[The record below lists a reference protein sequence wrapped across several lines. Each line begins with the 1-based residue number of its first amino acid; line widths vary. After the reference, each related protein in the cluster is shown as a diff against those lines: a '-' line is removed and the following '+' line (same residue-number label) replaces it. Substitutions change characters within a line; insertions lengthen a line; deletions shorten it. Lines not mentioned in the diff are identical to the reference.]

1 MKLNKL
7 LKGAALT
14 AAGLSITASAAFA
27 EKVLRIQSV
36 LPNTADEVVMLKD
49 FGADVA
55 ALTNG
60 SLVIEVLPAGAVV
73 GPRDIIDAVDAGLVE
88 GGFGWTHYWGGKHVA
103 ANLFGAPVAGAGVG
117 LDALAFLSWFQYG
130 GGKELYDRLWD
141 EMGVNVKGFMLQPV
155 GPEALGWFPE
165 PIKTMDDFRK
175 MRFRAPPGM
184 VGAAYNEI
192 GVAAVAMGGG
202 DILPALEKGA
212 IDAAEWCCPKPD
224 SVFGFQKVL
233 KHYYLQGLHQV
244 TVNADMYLNRDVYN
258 SLSASE
264 QKALEV
270 AANASLSKSLSY
282 RIYENG
288 KALKDLTENHGV
300 QLHDTPAE
308 YFTEY
313 MAAAKK
319 LLEEAAAD
327 NAFFAEVWQSQKDF
341 ADIAVPFWAG
351 AQASNAGLGKAH
363 ADTLK

>member
-1 MKLNKL
+1 MIKLKHVAVTA
-7 LKGAALT
+7 AALSMVAT
-14 AAGLSITASAAFA
+14 SAMA

-36 LPNTADEVVMLKD
+36 LPNTADEVVMLKE
-49 FGADVA
+49 FGNDVA

-60 SLVIEVLPAGAVV
+60 SLTIEVLPAGAVV
-73 GPRDIIDAVDAGLVE
+73 GPRDIMDAVDAGLVE
-88 GGFGWTHYWGGKHVA
+88 GGFAWTHYWGGKHVA

-117 LDALAFLSWFQYG
+117 LDNIAFLSWFQYG

-165 PIKTMDDFRK
+165 PIKSMDDFRQ

-184 VGAAYNEI
+184 VGAAYADV
-192 GVAAVAMGGG
+192 GVPAVAMGGG
-202 DILPALEKGA
+202 DILPALEKGT

-244 TVNADMYLNRDVYN
+244 TVNADMYVNGDFYN
-258 SLSASE
+258 SLTDLE
-264 QKALEV
+264 KKALEV
-270 AANASLSKSLSY
+270 AANASLSKSMSY
-282 RIYENG
+282 RIFENG
-288 KALKDLTENHGV
+288 KALKDLVDNHGV
-300 QLHDTPAE
+300 ILEDTPAD

-319 LLEEAAAD
+319 SLEKAASE
-327 NAFFAEVWQSQKDF
+327 NEFFAEVWQSQKDF
-341 ADIAVPFWAG
+341 ADTVVPFWAG
-351 AQASNAGLGKAH
+351 AQTSNAGLGRAH
-363 ADTLK
+363 AATLK